1 MGMLDVITRVL
12 RLDEGVKE
20 IIIDDNESEPS
31 IIIDSE
37 LSTVSKNPVQNKVIT
52 NRIYTI
58 EAQIDTLEEQID
70 TKQDASP
77 YIRKI
82 YIGDNETPDESFGEE
97 GDIYIYLP
105 TQ

>member
-12 RLDEGVKE
+12 RLDEGVKQ
-20 IIIDDNESEPS
+20 IVIDDSVTPDY
-31 IIIDSE
+31 IVDSE
-37 LSTVSKNPVQNKVIT
+37 LSTVSTNPVQNKVIT
-52 NRIYTI
+52 N
-58 EAQIDTLEEQID
+58 ALNNKID
-70 TKQDASP
+70 KSP

-82 YIGDNETPDESFGEE
+82 YIGSEQTPDVSLGDE

>member
-20 IIIDDNESEPS
+20 ITINDNGSEPS
-31 IIIDSE
+31 IIIDSV
-37 LSTVSKNPVQNKVIT
+37 LSTVSENPVQNKVIT
-52 NRIYTI
+52 NRINTI
-58 EAQIDTLEEQID
+58 EAQVVDLTNEVD

-82 YIGDNETPDESFGEE
+82 YIGSEQTPDVSLGDE
-97 GDIYIYLP
+97 GDMYIYLP

>member
-12 RLDEGVKE
+12 RLDEGVKQ
-20 IIIDDNESEPS
+20 IVIDDSVTPDY
-31 IIIDSE
+31 IVDSE
-37 LSTVSKNPVQNKVIT
+37 LSTVSTNPVQNKVIT
-52 NRIYTI
+52 N
-58 EAQIDTLEEQID
+58 ALNNKID
-70 TKQDASP
+70 KSP

-82 YIGDNETPDESFGEE
+82 YIGSEQTPDISLGDE

>member
-31 IIIDSE
+31 IIIDSA

-58 EAQIDTLEEQID
+58 EAKIDTLEEQID

-82 YIGDNETPDESFGEE
+82 YIGSEQTPDASFGEE